1 LRESSIA
8 RKALIDYKARSI
20 GRTTLLVFGF
30 RELDMTVK
38 LFLVAGALL
47 ASTSA
52 WAQSVPATEQS
63 ADDLVCQLS
72 GDCGGMDQLEAT
84 QDKPE
89 SRGFKL
95 ARKVAANDATPSAV
109 PSLNT
114 RTRAKVAA
122 ESARPGISDAKPG
135 RNRTISASA
144 PRAAAGRADLRVT
157 FVTGSAELTDA
168 GRRGAEKFMTALA
181 APSLAGKKFRIEG
194 HTDSVGSRE
203 FNVDLSKRRAQA
215 VVEYLASK
223 GADRSRFNV
232 VGYGFDKPIAGLDAS
247 AGANRRVEVVLVK

>member
-1 LRESSIA
+1 
-8 RKALIDYKARSI
+8 
-20 GRTTLLVFGF
+20 
-30 RELDMTVK
+30 MTVK
-38 LFLVAGALL
+38 LFLAAGALL

-52 WAQSVPATEQS
+52 WAQSTPATDQS

-95 ARKVAANDATPSAV
+95 ARKVAANDATSPV
-109 PSLNT
+109 PSINA
-114 RTRAKVAA
+114 RSRAKVTA
-122 ESARPGISDAKPG
+122 ESARPGVTAAKPG
-135 RNRTISASA
+135 RNRTIAAGA
-144 PRAAAGRADLRVT
+144 PRAATGRADLRVS

-168 GRRGAEKFMTALA
+168 GRREAEKFLTALA
-181 APSLAGKKFRIEG
+181 APSLTGKKFRIEG

-215 VVEYLASK
+215 VVEYLATK
-223 GADRSRFNV
+223 GADRTRFNV
-232 VGYGFDKPIAGLDAS
+232 IGYGFDKPIAGLDAS
-247 AGANRRVEVVLVK
+247 AGVNRRVEVVLVK

>member
-1 LRESSIA
+1 MTI
-8 RKALIDYKARSI
+8 K
-20 GRTTLLVFGF
+20 LL
-30 RELDMTVK
+30 LA
-38 LFLVAGALL
+38 AGALL

-52 WAQSVPATEQS
+52 WAQSAPAAEQS

-95 ARKVAANDATPSAV
+95 ARKVAANDPSQGPA
-109 PSLNT
+109 PSISG
-114 RTRAKVAA
+114 RTRVKVAA
-122 ESARPGISDAKPG
+122 EATRPTALTAKPG
-135 RNRTISASA
+135 RNRTIAATA
-144 PRAAAGRADLRVT
+144 PRAAVGRADLRVT
-157 FVTGSAELTDA
+157 FVTGSAELTDV
-168 GRRGAEKFMTALA
+168 GRREAEKFMTALA

-194 HTDSVGSRE
+194 HTDSVGSRD

-215 VVEYLASK
+215 VVEYLAAR
-223 GADRSRFNV
+223 GADRSRLSV
-232 VGYGFDKPIAGLDAS
+232 VGYGFDKPMAGLDAS